1 MIGEDLELII
11 HTRSSLDNMMADPA
25 QIEQILMNLVINAKD
40 AMPHGGTLTI
50 ETAVRELDKDYAA
63 VHAGI
68 VAGRYVQLTVSD
80 TGCGMTPAVQER
92 IFEPFFTTK
101 ATGEGT
107 GLGLATVYGIVKQ
120 HRGNIFV
127 YSEPGKGTTIKIY
140 LPTVGKTIDE
150 NALPPER
157 SPLPQGTETILVVDD
172 DPGIRRLVVATLR
185 PLGYIVLEAGSG
197 EEALQVAAD
206 ETGPI
211 DLLLTDV
218 IMPGISGRLLAE
230 RLTPSRPEMRVVYMS
245 GYTGNAIA
253 DKGILLPGIHF
264 INKPLVPTALA
275 RRLRAILDGA

>member
-1 MIGEDLELII
+1 M
-11 HTRSSLDNMMADPA
+11 
-25 QIEQILMNLVINAKD
+25 
-40 AMPHGGTLTI
+40 TI
-50 ETAVRELDKDYAA
+50 ETALRELDEGYAA
-63 VHAGI
+63 MHADI

-80 TGCGMTPAVQER
+80 TGCGMTPAVQEQ

-120 HRGNIFV
+120 HKGNIYV
-127 YSEPGKGTTIKIY
+127 YSEPGKGTTFKIY
-140 LPTVGKTIDE
+140 LPTVSKTVDE
-150 NALPPER
+150 TVLPPER
-157 SPLPQGTETILVVDD
+157 PHLPQGTETILLVDD
-172 DPGIRRLVVATLR
+172 DPGIRSLVIATLR
-185 PLGYIVLEAGSG
+185 PLGYSIVEAGSG
-197 EEALQVAAD
+197 KEALQVAAN

-218 IMPGISGRLLAE
+218 IMPGISGLLLAE
-230 RLTPSRPEMRVVYMS
+230 RLAPSRPDMQVVYMS
-245 GYTGNAIA
+245 GYTDNAVA